1 MAGLVEILRSH
12 ARILQR
18 EAGAGSP
25 VARARLRALDGLR
38 DFDDA
43 TLVATVQRRHALAA
57 IARELGFS
65 GWPHAAAVL
74 GGERND
80 DFGTLLYPAGGAAH
94 SNLWS
99 ADYQEARELREQ
111 VDGFLLAYQRHYFV
125 VDRHFLGTLGLDP
138 GDPDWE
144 RIGRDWVRPRD
155 PAARARLYARLIRRK
170 AAFAGLPEPTG

>member
-18 EAGAGSP
+18 EARAGSP
-25 VARARLRALDGLR
+25 AARARLRALAGLR
-38 DFDDA
+38 DLDDA
-43 TLVATVQRRHALAA
+43 TLAETAQRRHALAA
-57 IARELGFS
+57 IAQELGFA

-74 GGERND
+74 GGERDD

-99 ADYQEARELREQ
+99 ADYGEARALRER
-111 VDGFLLAYQRHYFV
+111 VGGFLLAYKRHYFV
-125 VDRHFLGTLGLDP
+125 VDRHFLETLGLDP

-170 AAFAGLPEPTG
+170 TAFAGLPEPTG